1 MKTKLN
7 NVLTYEQPTKYIV
20 RDENYSDDFSIPVLT
35 AGKSFILGYTNEK
48 EGICE
53 AGKSPVII
61 FDDFTADSKYVD
73 FDFKVKSSAMKILR
87 PRTQSD
93 SLKYFYYAMQ
103 SIEYTPFSHKR
114 VWISDYS
121 NLTIPYPSPEKQQKI
136 VSKLESVDSMIANA
150 ERQLALGDELVKSRF
165 VEMFGDPV
173 SNTLGWPQALLCE
186 VTTKIGSGATPKGG
200 QGSYQVEG
208 TSLIRSMNV
217 HDGYFEYKDL
227 AHISD
232 MQAAKLK
239 GVSVEV
245 DDVFINITGA
255 SVARSCIVPRD
266 VLPARVN
273 QHVAIIRCCKD
284 QIIPT
289 FANNMF
295 LHNHFK
301 EYLLDIGEAG
311 GATRQAITK
320 QQLENLTVILPPIE
334 MQKEF
339 SLFVEQVD
347 KSKLVIK
354 KSIRE
359 LEELKDSLMQKY
371 FLD

>member
-7 NVLTYEQPTKYIV
+7 DVLTYEQPTKYIV
-20 RDENYSDDFSIPVLT
+20 GDENYSDDFSIPVLT

-103 SIEYTPFSHKR
+103 SIEYTSFSHKR

-165 VEMFGDPV
+165 VEMFESNWKMIPLEQCCISISGGSTPSMAQSSYYGGDVPFIKSGDV
-173 SNTLGWPQALLCE
+173 KDSKISSGSLWLTQEALH
-186 VTTKIGSGATPKGG
+186 KG
-200 QGSYQVEG
+200 
-208 TSLIRSMNV
+208 R
-217 HDGYFEYKDL
+217 
-227 AHISD
+227 
-232 MQAAKLK
+232 AKLVPSGTVIVVTRSGILK
-239 GVSVEV
+239 H
-245 DDVFINITGA
+245 FLP
-255 SVARSCIVPRD
+255 VAIALNPLV
-266 VLPARVN
+266 VN
-273 QHVAIIRCCKD
+273 QDIKALQPKERFKSDYLAWAIRMNESLLLSKSRMTTVDNIESGDLYQLPIKD
-284 QIIPT
+284 VSLALQ
-289 FANNMF
+289 N
-295 LHNHFK
+295 
-301 EYLLDIGEAG
+301 
-311 GATRQAITK
+311 R
-320 QQLENLTVILPPIE
+320 
-334 MQKEF
+334 F
-339 SLFVEQVD
+339 SEFVEQVD

-354 KSIRE
+354 KTLSE

-371 FLD
+371 FFD

>member
-7 NVLTYEQPTKYIV
+7 DVLTYEQPTKYIV
-20 RDENYSDDFSIPVLT
+20 GDENYSDDFSIPVLT

-103 SIEYTPFSHKR
+103 SIEYTSFSHKR

-165 VEMFGDPV
+165 V
-173 SNTLGWPQALLCE
+173 WA
-186 VTTKIGSGATPKGG
+186 
-200 QGSYQVEG
+200 
-208 TSLIRSMNV
+208 IRR
-217 HDGYFEYKDL
+217 
-227 AHISD
+227 
-232 MQAAKLK
+232 AA
-239 GVSVEV
+239 
-245 DDVFINITGA
+245 
-255 SVARSCIVPRD
+255 
-266 VLPARVN
+266 
-273 QHVAIIRCCKD
+273 
-284 QIIPT
+284 
-289 FANNMF
+289 
-295 LHNHFK
+295 
-301 EYLLDIGEAG
+301 
-311 GATRQAITK
+311 
-320 QQLENLTVILPPIE
+320 
-334 MQKEF
+334 
-339 SLFVEQVD
+339 
-347 KSKLVIK
+347 
-354 KSIRE
+354 
-359 LEELKDSLMQKY
+359 
-371 FLD
+371 

>member
-7 NVLTYEQPTKYIV
+7 DVLTYEQPTKYIV
-20 RDENYSDDFSIPVLT
+20 GDENYSDDFSIPVLT

-103 SIEYTPFSHKR
+103 SIEYTSFSHKR

-165 VEMFGDPV
+165 VEMFESNWKMIPLEQCCISISGGSTPSMAQSSYYGGDVPFIKSGDV
-173 SNTLGWPQALLCE
+173 KDSKISSGSLWLTQEALH
-186 VTTKIGSGATPKGG
+186 KG
-200 QGSYQVEG
+200 
-208 TSLIRSMNV
+208 R
-217 HDGYFEYKDL
+217 
-227 AHISD
+227 
-232 MQAAKLK
+232 AKLVPSGTVIVVTRSGILK
-239 GVSVEV
+239 H
-245 DDVFINITGA
+245 FLP
-255 SVARSCIVPRD
+255 VAIALNPLV
-266 VLPARVN
+266 VN
-273 QHVAIIRCCKD
+273 QDIKALQPKERFKSDYLAWAIRMNESLLLSKSRMTTVDNIESGDLYQLPIKD
-284 QIIPT
+284 VSLALQ
-289 FANNMF
+289 N
-295 LHNHFK
+295 
-301 EYLLDIGEAG
+301 
-311 GATRQAITK
+311 R
-320 QQLENLTVILPPIE
+320 
-334 MQKEF
+334 F
-339 SLFVEQVD
+339 SEFVEQVD
-347 KSKLVIK
+347 KSKYGMLKRIKPAMIELVH
-354 KSIRE
+354 S
-359 LEELKDSLMQKY
+359 QKLV
-371 FLD
+371 FVTS